1 MLPVETFL
9 KGATI
14 MRKQLCAL
22 LSVALLLSGC
32 GASTGRTSEMAYEAA
47 SAETMAAMDAS
58 FSASNSGSELPE
70 ARKFII
76 TMSVSA
82 ETDDLDTSL
91 PELVAAVEDC
101 GGYVE
106 DQDLYN
112 GSAYSGR
119 RYRSASLTLRIP
131 ADSLDSFTAQV
142 GSLTNVVS
150 SSRSTEDVTLQYVD
164 TESRISVL
172 KTEQTRLM
180 ELLAQADNMSDLLEI
195 ESRLTDIRAEL
206 ESYTSQLKVLE
217 NQIDYATLSLSLT
230 EVMEYTPVEEKTRLQ
245 QIGEGFVASLKGLGT
260 GILDLGSWILINL
273 PYLAVAALVLLG
285 IRKLLKTKLRKRNAK
300 TEPPK
305 EE

>member
-1 MLPVETFL
+1 
-9 KGATI
+9 
-14 MRKQLCAL
+14 MRKQFCAL
-22 LSVALLLSGC
+22 LAAALLLSGC

-47 SAETMAAMDAS
+47 SAETAAAMGAN
-58 FSASNSGSELPE
+58 FSMSNSQSPLPE

-76 TMSVSA
+76 TVSVSA
-82 ETDDLDTSL
+82 ETDDLDAAL
-91 PELVAAVEDC
+91 PELTKALEEC
-101 GGYVE
+101 GGYME
-106 DQDLYN
+106 DQNLYN

-131 ADSLDSFTAQV
+131 ADSLDGFTAQI

-180 ELLAQADNMSDLLEI
+180 ELLAQADNMTDLLEI

-230 EVMEYTPVEEKTRLQ
+230 EVTEYTPVEEKSRLQ
-245 QIGEGFVASLKGLGT
+245 QIGEGFVNSLKGLGT

-273 PYLAVAALVLLG
+273 PYLAVAALAVFG
-285 IRKLLKTKLRKRNAK
+285 IRKILKAALRKRKAK
-300 TEPPK
+300 AEPPK